1 MKSLG
6 PMSVLLPIVT
16 DQGTAPTARP
26 PGSTPQ
32 PHYTQLQNT
41 YSFNRKSTMAIK
53 FETLKSYMPD
63 IGLKNFDSQPGKSEN
78 DGDLIAGFSAET
90 SDDEYKKLSVGV
102 ILSLQENGEFLQ
114 IRFARI
120 IEKKIIQESLYRAE
134 LMRYFLQ
141 INYERKIGRWCLDP
155 DDGDVYIDW
164 AIAIEDNDKLTL
176 NQVKRITNSLIS
188 STRETWPSI
197 NRILKTGSELN
208 TETLKK
214 DILLMLMDAKQFDIM
229 PMLGNTNNAEILAKI
244 KILATQGNFIKI
256 KEALNEI

>member
-1 MKSLG
+1 
-6 PMSVLLPIVT
+6 
-16 DQGTAPTARP
+16 
-26 PGSTPQ
+26 
-32 PHYTQLQNT
+32 
-41 YSFNRKSTMAIK
+41 
-53 FETLKSYMPD
+53 
-63 IGLKNFDSQPGKSEN
+63 
-78 DGDLIAGFSAET
+78 
-90 SDDEYKKLSVGV
+90 
-102 ILSLQENGEFLQ
+102 
-114 IRFARI
+114 
-120 IEKKIIQESLYRAE
+120 
-134 LMRYFLQ
+134 MRYFLQ

>member
-155 DDGDVYIDW
+155 D
-164 AIAIEDNDKLTL
+164 KLTL